1 MIHMKNRKSNISF
14 GIAVL
19 LSVLVIGFCTTETV
33 MSQSK
38 ADDRRKQQYYAEM
51 EEIYYHDLR
60 GLLEESGYFNSG
72 ITIRWV
78 SEEGEGRT
86 YTVMI
91 HHREID
97 LLSSSEKEALMQAL
111 SQAEF
116 DDQSCR
122 FLYEFLT
129 V

>member
-1 MIHMKNRKSNISF
+1 MKNRKSNISF
-14 GIAVL
+14 G
-19 LSVLVIGFCTTETV
+19 
-33 MSQSK
+33 
-38 ADDRRKQQYYAEM
+38 
-51 EEIYYHDLR
+51 IYYHDLR

-122 FLYEFLT
+122 FIPDRSGQESGGKEYGLRERYGHSYET
-129 V
+129 